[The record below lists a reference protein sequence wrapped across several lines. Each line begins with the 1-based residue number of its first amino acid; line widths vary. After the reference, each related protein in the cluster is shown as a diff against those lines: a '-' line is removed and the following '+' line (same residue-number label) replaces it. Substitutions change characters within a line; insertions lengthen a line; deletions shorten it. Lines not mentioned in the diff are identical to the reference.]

1 MVEVKPKTQSELPS
15 FSIIIE
21 TENLSIAEIDGLFR
35 CLKTLAE
42 QNISPTLAN
51 EVLIVESGDVTAELI
66 KRIQSNYPWIQF
78 RKIESDI
85 GYYEAKMKG
94 VALTTGEVIVL
105 CDSDCTYEPI
115 WLSNLLSP
123 FANNP
128 EIQIVAGETTT
139 PAYGAYGIAIALSYI
154 FPRFSRTE
162 ALSPASSYFCNN
174 VAFRRSFLM
183 QHPIPSELPIYRGNC
198 TIHARNLSSE
208 GYKIWRQPLSRATHA
223 APNGLSHFFWRF
235 LLLGYDALA
244 VKRIA
249 ANLPEIKRQTVK
261 PLQDLICCLSIG
273 FGKFK
278 ELAKRFYTVFAE
290 DIRRLLYLPAA
301 LPIAIAALFLYFT
314 GLVIAYFRPNY
325 FVDSSGKVEVSFE
338 GNG

>member
-1 MVEVKPKTQSELPS
+1 MVELQPKTQSELPS

-21 TENLSIAEIDGLFR
+21 TENLSTAKIDGLFR

-42 QNISPTLAN
+42 QDISPTLAN
-51 EVLIVESGDVTAELI
+51 EVLIVESGDVPAELI
-66 KRIQSNYPWIQF
+66 ARIQSNYPWIQF

-115 WLSNLLSP
+115 WLRNLLSP

-128 EIQIVAGETTT
+128 EIEVVAGETTT
-139 PAYGAYGIAIALSYI
+139 PAYGAYGIAIALTYI

-162 ALSPASSYFCNN
+162 ALAPASSYFCNN

-198 TIHARNLSSE
+198 TLHARNLSAQ
-208 GYKIWRQPLSRATHA
+208 GYTIWRQPLSRATHA
-223 APNGLSHFFWRF
+223 APNGLVHFFWRF

-244 VKRIA
+244 VERV
-249 ANLPEIKRQTVK
+249 NNSPEIKRQTVK
-261 PLQDLICCLSIG
+261 PLQDLISCLSID
-273 FGKFK
+273 FNKFK

-290 DIRRLLYLPAA
+290 DIRRLLYLPLA
-301 LPIAIAALFLYFT
+301 LPIALAALVLYFT

-325 FVDSSGKVEVSFE
+325 FVDSSGKVEFE
-338 GNG
+338 GNW

>member
-290 DIRRLLYLPAA
+290 DIRR
-301 LPIAIAALFLYFT
+301 
-314 GLVIAYFRPNY
+314 
-325 FVDSSGKVEVSFE
+325 
-338 GNG
+338 

>member
-1 MVEVKPKTQSELPS
+1 MVELQPKTQSELPS

-21 TENLSIAEIDGLFR
+21 TENLSTAEIDDLFR

-42 QNISPTLAN
+42 QDISPTLAN
-51 EVLIVESGDVTAELI
+51 EVLIVESGDVPAELI
-66 KRIQSNYPWIQF
+66 ARIQSNYPWIQF

-115 WLSNLLSP
+115 WLRNLLSP

-128 EIQIVAGETTT
+128 EIEVVAGETTT
-139 PAYGAYGIAIALSYI
+139 PAYGAYGIAIALTYI

-162 ALSPASSYFCNN
+162 ALAPASSYFCNN

-198 TIHARNLSSE
+198 TLHARNLSAQ
-208 GYKIWRQPLSRATHA
+208 GYTIWRQPLSRATHA
-223 APNGLSHFFWRF
+223 APNGLVHFFWRF

-244 VKRIA
+244 VERV
-249 ANLPEIKRQTVK
+249 NNSPEIKRQTVK
-261 PLQDLICCLSIG
+261 PLQDLISCLSID
-273 FGKFK
+273 FNKFK

-290 DIRRLLYLPAA
+290 DIRRILYLPLA
-301 LPIAIAALFLYFT
+301 LPIALAALVLYFT

-325 FVDSSGKVEVSFE
+325 FVDSSGKVEFE
-338 GNG
+338 GNW

>member
-1 MVEVKPKTQSELPS
+1 MVELQPKTQSELPS

-21 TENLSIAEIDGLFR
+21 TENLSTAEIDGLFR

-42 QNISPTLAN
+42 QDISPTLAN
-51 EVLIVESGDVTAELI
+51 EVLIVESGDVPAELI
-66 KRIQSNYPWIQF
+66 ARIQSNYPWIQF

-115 WLSNLLSP
+115 WLRNLLSP

-128 EIQIVAGETTT
+128 EIEVVAGETTT
-139 PAYGAYGIAIALSYI
+139 PAYGAYGIAIALTYI

-162 ALSPASSYFCNN
+162 ALAPASSYFCNN

-198 TIHARNLSSE
+198 TLHARNLSAQ
-208 GYKIWRQPLSRATHA
+208 GYTIWRQPLSRATHA
-223 APNGLSHFFWRF
+223 APNGLVHFFWRF

-244 VKRIA
+244 VERV
-249 ANLPEIKRQTVK
+249 NNSPEIKRQTVK
-261 PLQDLICCLSIG
+261 PLQDLISCLSID
-273 FGKFK
+273 FNKFK

-290 DIRRLLYLPAA
+290 DIRRLLYLPLA
-301 LPIAIAALFLYFT
+301 LPIALAALVLYFT

-325 FVDSSGKVEVSFE
+325 FVDSSGKVEFE
-338 GNG
+338 GNW